1 MGKSNFGRYLGNE
14 HHVLQVRILL
24 VCKQCYGYFLCL
36 RTIYKF
42 RGSPNERDAYPA
54 WSVAKDEKKKKRTKF
69 YLVKQANEITG

>member
-1 MGKSNFGRYLGNE
+1 MAKSNFGRYLGNE

-24 VCKQCYGYFLCL
+24 EYKQCYGYFLCL

-54 WSVAKDEKKKKRTKF
+54 WSVAKEEKKIRTKF
-69 YLVKQANEITG
+69 YLVNQANEITR